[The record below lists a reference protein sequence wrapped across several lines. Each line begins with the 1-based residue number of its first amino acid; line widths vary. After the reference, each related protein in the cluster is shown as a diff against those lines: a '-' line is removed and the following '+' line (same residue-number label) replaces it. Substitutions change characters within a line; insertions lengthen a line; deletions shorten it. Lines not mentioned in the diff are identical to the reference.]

1 MDTVDVPGGHPSED
15 EVDGGKLCSTEKNLP
30 SDNAIESQAAAGTET
45 NVMDEKCAQNVVT
58 DPEEQND
65 KLAPQTNDD
74 SNPAER
80 SQSASG
86 SSTVNETDAE
96 KSALDHQE
104 APGEPGPKAG
114 VVCHPSEDAECLTEA
129 GGVVNASKDAKES
142 DSGLEKENSED
153 NNSEV
158 MAGVL
163 NIHKEAKDA
172 NSGLEKE
179 NTDDNTPKVI
189 AGVLNAHKEAKE
201 SNSGLE
207 KENSEDNNPEVMAGV
222 LNAHKE
228 AKDANSGLE
237 KENSEDNNSEVIAGM
252 KEVCDCRTDQKS
264 SMQKKTEKDVIEED
278 KPLNDLFDA
287 GPLVVEVDP
296 LNDLGESFKPDAVSN
311 TAVNFATAP
320 PQAEPLSP
328 PEPTDECIP
337 MEGRS
342 EDSKR
347 SVDKDH
353 PPSTDRVEELKVEH
367 PCVSDRRPESVETVS
382 EHSVNSVTQ
391 EASVCAVSV
400 ALCRKSLSTA
410 DEEPREPFPPGKPP
424 NESNKTL
431 VDNSFKETV
440 QQQIANVTYFKC
452 AALGNVYDNVSDKV
466 SGKYSQNPDSE
477 AEHGKDECV
486 SVVEERSCAHIVEDK
501 SINESNDKL
510 EKSSL
515 SSLEEQPKHDQNLKD
530 ERPLSTCEDHIDGS
544 NIDDHP
550 TDDVHQPST
559 DDTGLDDGVLTKLKH
574 PLPEEA
580 AGEPSQDV
588 SLSPLEEQPKR
599 DRNVI
604 EEMPLSTCEDHVDVS
619 CSQAATDHE
628 GCDSSG
634 ELVIDEVECE
644 TSCADIDGDKSSNE
658 LDGSFANNPPADAVD
673 QTSTVETSSDHGDL
687 SKSKQPVPKEPVDT
701 EEKHE
706 GRKSVLIAEETS
718 CTHIDEDKSPNPSN
732 DTFANNLSTDDI
744 HQSSTDEP
752 SSDHGVLTKQKQP
765 LPEEAAGEPSQ
776 DGSLSSIAE
785 QPKHDQSM
793 PEETPLSICEDP
805 STAQTEP
812 INHDSLREL
821 VTDKNESSQDVS
833 LSPLEEQPNRDR
845 NLIDET
851 PLSTCED
858 HVDVSSSQ
866 AATDHEECDSSGE
879 LVIDEVECET
889 SCADIDED
897 KSSNKLDDTFSNN
910 PPADEIHQSSTDE
923 TSSDQGTL
931 TNQKLPVPEG
941 ATGKP
946 SQDGSSSSIAE
957 QLEHDQS
964 IPEETPLSVCE
975 DPSTAHTDS
984 GGDDSLGELVTD
996 KHECETEH
1004 EHSQGLSGAGQKLND
1019 QNSQCQESVDAKSH
1033 NFLSNKKTDLTEGV
1047 QDASELAVGM
1057 TRKTTESLSD
1067 EQTQETEQGAR
1078 SEKCVEI
1085 GNNSEKEK
1093 LGGSGER
1100 KDTTSPEGDTGDGT
1114 DRINSCP
1121 IKKDLEQACESQ
1133 PFNVDHIQS
1142 SFEDNVSQNNK
1153 IMEQPDEDAC
1163 SSQDKVHDSEETC
1176 ETQPFDVDH
1185 IQSSIEDNVSQDNK
1199 IMEQPDEDA
1208 CSSQDKVHDSE
1219 ETCETQPFDVD
1230 HIQSSI
1236 EDNVSQDNKIMEQ
1249 PDEDACS
1256 SQDKVHDTEETCETQ
1271 PFDVD
1276 HSQFDKEGDCN
1287 QDISTVKEH
1296 PDEHPSREQP
1306 LAENEKLTDDS
1317 REQTVTEVAHDQD
1330 GSLRDG
1336 VFHPESAAKATF
1348 AKEDTAHNAHG
1359 FVMLSPFTLTREE
1372 FDAQDKSPDLKK
1384 SNAQASIKSVKQ
1396 MCDAVQTTAAG
1407 REDTS
1412 IAIGEHQSSGS
1423 SEVAE
1428 GQSKETSYLEAGDMN
1443 MMKSPEKETDVAETE
1458 DDECQAG
1465 EEVQTGGDD
1474 EKTADNN
1481 SEDKPPQQ
1489 ELKLKSPEKGRI
1501 SIGYSKRK
1509 DKFKCFLCDE
1519 IGSGGSFEEHVMQH
1533 LLWKPYKCL
1542 YCSQYFITRSD
1553 IGKHVS
1559 ESHNGKQLRCG
1570 LRAIKKAKECMREAQ
1585 RKGTCMY
1592 FADKLNGMYWS
1603 CKKKKTDHE
1612 AKLLDEKAEET
1623 SGMPPHGTEESVQ
1636 GTKQVP
1642 EPGFDQSDQA
1652 EVNQISMDR
1661 VPDQGNVIQPRSS
1674 DFSTSFNTSETAM
1687 VNQGGESRNS
1697 TPDVIFTKQLVKPRD
1712 GDTVLA
1718 TTNLGTVSVSVSASA
1733 PATATATVP
1742 QTVAATTTAQVQAA
1756 IPAATQAATQAAIPA
1771 QALTTVQPIT
1781 SPVHNSL
1788 QSIMPGTISPQSMNV
1803 QVIQSTGFTVPAIPV
1818 YLNHISGGVK
1828 NPVVSDASNTGFT
1841 SVLTSPPAS
1850 NSVVQQLTLS
1860 PPKIMPRSHIISSDP
1875 NKIILGNPAT
1885 VPVNQGQQSNMQPI
1899 LIPVSLNTN
1908 VNQFGVTPVSS
1919 KASSKGERAEREL
1932 QPVKGKGSPD
1942 GNTKSKDKQLK
1953 FHDITQ
1959 AFKPPSA
1966 NITILPRP
1974 PTAAQHLPLLTSF
1987 FLPSQQS
1994 SSSTSQVLNS
2004 TAASGFIPQNVSIVN
2019 PNCPVLVIQKAGYG
2033 PFMQVKSSNQ
2043 TAPVETQILTHP
2055 KRQNP
2060 SEVEHAVSSKNVP
2073 PSEGPKQTLTSGSY
2087 VYKPQPSD
2095 QSKRVCVMFTVGLV
2109 NGVFV
2114 CAMCRGRFKHENS
2127 FRAHLWNHIHDAYMP
2142 CPHCKSSDVSGL
2154 KILACSKTD
2163 GYMEKLKTGLVGN
2176 SSYLEIKGYRTVS
2189 NTVDSQ
2195 LPNTQNE
2202 PSKAQKY
2209 QVDKSKHSQGIID
2222 ISSEVVSREP
2232 VQNAIVPEARPKG
2245 LAPTI
2250 HGDEASAKTGVED
2263 HSVTLP
2269 TGVPDQ
2275 YVKASDSGVA
2285 SSIGEPSFKEQQS
2298 SNNDELDKST
2308 AAPDLAVDLPR
2319 VKNTSRTVSSV
2330 MSVGADNTGG
2340 HLPSI
2345 TPNQDRDEK
2354 CKDVAKPVSSDQGDC
2369 TTGDA
2374 KDSQKLA
2381 PGSEKDLNRNPPS
2394 PVKVTT
2400 TWTFYVCGSQCG
2412 YSSLYAQEFK
2422 KHVAE
2427 CNRSGSL
2434 LCSHCQYSSDG
2445 PESLLRHIVK
2455 HYVGHAP
2462 GIAVHTCSIS
2472 GCRFTTNIL
2481 QGYYQHLASNHTE
2494 VKEYECNYCKDVFSD
2509 LVSFMKHLQENILHV
2524 VSCRYCS
2531 ARDCAKTVLVKHIME
2546 AHPGKSRMT
2555 NMLKQLVCKD
2565 RKDNHAL
2572 SKLSP
2577 NTSSASKPAIGAST
2591 TPANEALSPV
2601 LGDDGR
2607 VDQNIALEID
2617 RAASPA
2623 LAGNTDAHL
2632 SCNETG
2638 DETSLVGS
2646 VQDASLDPVF
2656 RCSVCTYIGVD
2667 RHDLNTHIA
2676 KHDDKTSKMATAF
2689 SCTECPDGFNFLA
2702 NFEIHLRRHSKL
2714 LTYNLY
2720 VCSVCKYEVGSNDVM
2735 LNHMAQI
2742 HKLTGKGQFSRKL
2755 KVSKTDVLNCSSCP
2769 FQCLDQNV
2777 LDVHRQKRHLSS
2789 TNKTPKLMSKD
2800 ASLSN
2805 TSSNEDQVS
2814 ANNKSAE
2821 KGDKPTDG
2829 HSREKGKGKLKM
2841 TIPHN
2846 SVFISPVRCISCK
2859 FSSAYKANIQ
2869 RHMDKH
2875 HPEIELV
2882 VESGKIGSPLKKVL
2896 TDAAPEKV
2904 EPKDMRLQIGSTLLD
2919 TELQWLYEGHGSSYR
2934 CMICSK
2940 SLYKRN
2946 YLHGH
2951 ILDHL
2956 DISLW
2961 KCKECDF
2968 KSSRRNVV
2976 KDHMKDIHEKKCH
2989 TEEVV
2994 PVVDEIRPKI
3004 FKVLGKLIQDDKL
3017 VTDVKPSLGTKELD
3031 EKLKYMYKVIGK
3043 QKICKRCETEHQSL
3057 YSMHSHIMRRHFGLH
3072 LFKCCYCDFSGLE
3085 RYVVAKHSKEK
3096 HPDEELSVR
3105 YHPSNIKDMVSD
3117 EEKKRSER
3125 SHQSTTKSSSS
3136 DHSSSHERRTE
3147 LRVGSDIL
3155 DQKLQPMYD
3164 VRIGKTRKLICRSC
3178 QADYPSKYSLHCH
3191 LLKHLKIN
3199 LVACPHCD
3207 FELLEQSKMGD
3218 HIKVVHPRSHIYFKF
3233 LDVDIGSAVKDY
3245 LEKKD
3250 AQPKTDR
3257 KKTPKAAKP
3266 KLSDL
3271 LAKRKPASPI
3281 KHARSPEKVSKNVMS
3296 VTAGGLKRF
3305 KCRLCDYMALTK
3317 HSVGTHVFKVH
3328 KNSGTKT
3335 TTIPDASK
3343 SLVPDYFLCK
3353 FCKFKTHLL
3362 ELLKSHYTRKHPLE
3376 PMDEPE
3382 TIPENTIESG
3392 DEGGDGYDDD
3402 DDSTPDSL
3410 QHFSS
3415 LFAEKETCENEEGTQ
3430 NAENAHPET
3439 PKEEDKHKR
3448 DSVTFE
3454 EARVVLKKVDAG
3466 DKAVS
3471 DISERVKLKKR
3482 KEKCHEEDAEAQ
3494 PAKKMKAHDTE
3505 HSQVSYKCP
3514 KCSFVD
3520 SSKTKGVLHLK
3531 KIHNVNKLMQCAYCT
3546 ASYIT
3551 EDTLKNHIRFL
3562 HKGKEILH
3570 QEIPLE
3576 SMLAEVT
3583 SSHPSPEVSPGVV
3596 ESLSSGKSADAPQNK
3611 PALPGGSSGSDKAPK
3626 PTKSS
3631 KSLKD
3636 QLSPESKET
3645 KKIDHRAEAS
3655 NISSKDSS
3663 KDVSKDSK
3671 HAPKVNHEPEPQRSK
3686 YASFVPSGPDNSDH
3700 EERVYYKYVC
3710 VYCDVN
3716 INSKTEIKTHLAK
3729 HCLERLHGNKIPESE
3744 EARLKIKKKVRDI
3757 IPICV
3762 ERANNKKVKVTSQ
3775 PETIEPEASRA
3786 ASEAE
3791 TERQSTEQLK
3801 SDVEFENKVAK
3812 HKKDVQSESD
3822 SDSEFLTRPVKKCRR
3837 RIRAVI
3843 SSSDED
3849 EPIITRKEERVKRT
3863 STPRRIYCCH
3873 LCRYKVGSLYKFRSH
3888 LASHG
3893 NFKYLNPDMSLGLV
3907 LKCGFCGFQAKDKE
3921 SFSQHVEE
3929 HLDGRI
3935 YKCGYCK
3942 YDSYHSKNMRS
3953 HLKNKHRHKPE
3964 KIIDLRISMNER
3976 ARRPAARAELVN
3988 LDPIVMLE
3996 DVIMNKD
4003 FPRLLKELGVRT
4015 LDMDENMKDVILGQ
4029 PGQKIEVRDME
4040 LEDSTDEED
4049 SNSEMECRVDD
4060 DVEYVIS
4067 SEGSDVP
4074 LGEVDIEDVSDED
4087 LYRLAPPPTD

>member
-65 KLAPQTNDD
+65 KLAPKTNDD

-80 SQSASG
+80 SQSASD
-86 SSTVNETDAE
+86 SSTVNEAYAE
-96 KSALDHQE
+96 KSTLDYQE

-129 GGVVNASKDAKES
+129 GGVAIASKDDKDADSGLEKENTDDNNPEVIAGVLNVHKEAKESDSGLEKETSEDNNPEVIAGVLNVLKEAKDANSGLEKDNCGDNNQEVIAGVLNVHKEAKES
-142 DSGLEKENSED
+142 DSGLEKENCED
-153 NNSEV
+153 NNS
-158 MAGVL
+158 G
-163 NIHKEAKDA
+163 
-172 NSGLEKE
+172 
-179 NTDDNTPKVI
+179 
-189 AGVLNAHKEAKE
+189 
-201 SNSGLE
+201 
-207 KENSEDNNPEVMAGV
+207 
-222 LNAHKE
+222 
-228 AKDANSGLE
+228 
-237 KENSEDNNSEVIAGM
+237 VIAGM
-252 KEVCDCRTDQKS
+252 KEVCDCGTDQKS

-287 GPLVVEVDP
+287 GPLVVEVNP
-296 LNDLGESFKPDAVSN
+296 LNDIGESFKPDAVSK
-311 TAVNFATAP
+311 TAVNVATTP
-320 PQAEPLSP
+320 PQAETLSP
-328 PEPTDECIP
+328 PESTDECNL

-342 EDSKR
+342 DDSN
-347 SVDKDH
+347 
-353 PPSTDRVEELKVEH
+353 DRVEELKVEH
-367 PCVSDRRPESVETVS
+367 PCVSDRRPESVEVVS

-410 DEEPREPFPPGKPP
+410 DEELREPFPPGKPP

-452 AALGNVYDNVSDKV
+452 AALGNVNDNVSHKV
-466 SGKYSQNPDSE
+466 SGKYSQNPDNE
-477 AEHGKDECV
+477 AEHGNDEGV
-486 SVVEERSCAHIVEDK
+486 SVVEERSCAHIDEDK
-501 SINESNDKL
+501 SINESNDKI

-559 DDTGLDDGVLTKLKH
+559 DDTGPEHGVLTKLKH
-574 PLPEEA
+574 PDPEEA

-588 SLSPLEEQPKR
+588 SLSPLDEQAKG

-604 EEMPLSTCEDHVDVS
+604 EETPLSTCEDHVDVS
-619 CSQAATDHE
+619 SSQAATDHE
-628 GCDSSG
+628 ECDSSG

-644 TSCADIDGDKSSNE
+644 TSCADIDEDKSSNE
-658 LDGSFANNPPADAVD
+658 LDGTFANNPPADAVH

-706 GRKSVLIAEETS
+706 GRKSGLIAEETS

-732 DTFANNLSTDDI
+732 DTFANNPSTDDI

-785 QPKHDQSM
+785 QLEHDQSI

-805 STAQTEP
+805 STAHTQP
-812 INHDSLREL
+812 GNHDSLREL

-910 PPADEIHQSSTDE
+910 PPADDIHQSSTDE
-923 TSSDQGTL
+923 TSSDHGTL
-931 TNQKLPVPEG
+931 TKQKLPVPEG

-946 SQDGSSSSIAE
+946 SQDGSLSSIAE

-964 IPEETPLSVCE
+964 IPEETPLSICE

-984 GGDDSLGELVTD
+984 GVDDSLGELVTD

-1004 EHSQGLSGAGQKLND
+1004 EHTQGLSGAGQKLKD

-1033 NFLSNKKTDLTEGV
+1033 DFLTNKKTDLTEGE

-1100 KDTTSPEGDTGDGT
+1100 EDTTTPEGDTGDGT

-1133 PFNVDHIQS
+1133 PFDVDHIQS
-1142 SFEDNVSQNNK
+1142 SF
-1153 IMEQPDEDAC
+1153 
-1163 SSQDKVHDSEETC
+1163 
-1176 ETQPFDVDH
+1176 
-1185 IQSSIEDNVSQDNK
+1185 EDNVSQDNK

-1230 HIQSSI
+1230 HIQSSF

-1256 SQDKVHDTEETCETQ
+1256 SQDKVHDSEETCETQ

-1276 HSQFDKEGDCN
+1276 HFHFDKEGDSY
-1287 QDISTVKEH
+1287 QDVSTAKEN
-1296 PDEHPSREQP
+1296 PDEHPSREQQ

-1330 GSLRDG
+1330 SGLRDG
-1336 VFHPESAAKATF
+1336 VFHPESGAKATF
-1348 AKEDTAHNAHG
+1348 AKEDTANNAHG

-1384 SNAQASIKSVKQ
+1384 SNVQASIKSAKQ
-1396 MCDAVQTTAAG
+1396 MCDAVQTTDAG

-1412 IAIGEHQSSGS
+1412 FAIGEHQSSGS

-1428 GQSKETSYLEAGDMN
+1428 GQSQETSYLEAGDMN

-1458 DDECQAG
+1458 DDVCQAG

-1612 AKLLDEKAEET
+1612 AKLLDEKAEGT
-1623 SGMPPHGTEESVQ
+1623 SGMPTQCTEESVQGTEESVQ

-1661 VPDQGNVIQPRSS
+1661 VLDQGNVIQPRSS
-1674 DFSTSFNTSETAM
+1674 DFSTSFNTSKTAM

-1742 QTVAATTTAQVQAA
+1742 QPVAATITAQVQAA
-1756 IPAATQAATQAAIPA
+1756 IPAATQAAIPA

-1788 QSIMPGTISPQSMNV
+1788 QSIIPGTISPQSMNV
-1803 QVIQSTGFTVPAIPV
+1803 QVIQSTGLTVPAIPV
-1818 YLNHISGGVK
+1818 FLNHISGGVK
-1828 NPVVSDASNTGFT
+1828 TPVVSDASITGFT

-1885 VPVNQGQQSNMQPI
+1885 VPVNQGLQSNMQPI

-1919 KASSKGERAEREL
+1919 KASSKGERAEREI
-1932 QPVKGKGSPD
+1932 QPVKDKGSPD

-1959 AFKPPSA
+1959 AFRPPIA

-1974 PTAAQHLPLLTSF
+1974 PTAKQHLPLLTSF

-1994 SSSTSQVLNS
+1994 SSSTPQVLNS

-2033 PFMQVKSSNQ
+2033 PFMQLKSSNQ
-2043 TAPVETQILTHP
+2043 TAPVESQILTHP

-2060 SEVEHAVSSKNVP
+2060 SEVEHAVSSKNIP
-2073 PSEGPKQTLTSGSY
+2073 PSEGQKQTLTSGSY

-2127 FRAHLWNHIHDAYMP
+2127 FRAHLWNHIHDANMP
-2142 CPHCKSSDVSGL
+2142 CPHCKSSNVSGL
-2154 KILACSKTD
+2154 NILACSKTD

-2195 LPNTQNE
+2195 LSNTQNE
-2202 PSKAQKY
+2202 PSKAQKC
-2209 QVDKSKHSQGIID
+2209 QMDKSKHSQGIID

-2232 VQNAIVPEARPKG
+2232 VQNAIFPEARPKG
-2245 LAPTI
+2245 LAPII
-2250 HGDEASAKTGVED
+2250 HGDEATAKTGVEY
-2263 HSVTLP
+2263 HSGTLA

-2275 YVKASDSGVA
+2275 YVRGVA
-2285 SSIGEPSFKEQQS
+2285 SGTGEPSFKEQQS

-2308 AAPDLAVDLPR
+2308 AAPDLEGDLPR
-2319 VKNTSRTVSSV
+2319 VKITSRTVSSV
-2330 MSVGADNTGG
+2330 MSEGADNTEG

-2345 TPNQDRDEK
+2345 TPNQDSDEK
-2354 CKDVAKPVSSDQGDC
+2354 SKGVAKPVSSDRGDH

-2374 KDSQKLA
+2374 KDSKKLA
-2381 PGSEKDLNRNPPS
+2381 PGSEKDLNRNAPS

-2509 LVSFMKHLQENILHV
+2509 LVSFMKHLQENVLHV

-2572 SKLSP
+2572 SLLSP
-2577 NTSSASKPAIGAST
+2577 KSSSASKPAIGAST
-2591 TPANEALSPV
+2591 APATEALPSV
-2601 LGDDGR
+2601 LGDGGR
-2607 VDQNIALEID
+2607 VDQNIVLEID

-2623 LAGNTDAHL
+2623 LAENTDAHL

-2638 DETSLVGS
+2638 DETSLGGS
-2646 VQDASLDPVF
+2646 VKDASLDPVF

-2676 KHDDKTSKMATAF
+2676 KHDDKTSKTATAF

-2742 HKLTGKGQFSRKL
+2742 HKLTGKGQTQFSRKL
-2755 KVSKTDVLNCSSCP
+2755 KVSKTDVLNCSQCP

-2789 TNKTPKLMSKD
+2789 TNKTPKQMSKD

-2821 KGDKPTDG
+2821 KGEKPIDS

-2859 FSSAYKANIQ
+2859 FSSVYKANIQ

-2882 VESGKIGSPLKKVL
+2882 VESGKIGSPLKKVV
-2896 TDAAPEKV
+2896 TDEAPVKL
-2904 EPKDMRLQIGSTLLD
+2904 EPNDMRLQIGSTLLD

-2968 KSSRRNVV
+2968 KSSRRNIV

-3105 YHPSNIKDMVSD
+3105 YHPNNIKDMVSD
-3117 EEKKRSER
+3117 EDKKRTER

-3147 LRVGSDIL
+3147 LRVGSDML

-3164 VRIGKTRKLICRSC
+3164 VRIGKIRKLICRSC

-3257 KKTPKAAKP
+3257 KKPPKAAKP

-3335 TTIPDASK
+3335 TTITDASR

-3376 PMDEPE
+3376 TMDEPVAV
-3382 TIPENTIESG
+3382 PENTIESG

-3402 DDSTPDSL
+3402 DDDFTPDSL

-3415 LFAEKETCENEEGTQ
+3415 LFAEKETCQNEEG
-3430 NAENAHPET
+3430 NKNSENAHPET
-3439 PKEEDKHKR
+3439 PKEEDKQKR
-3448 DSVTFE
+3448 ESPVTFE
-3454 EARVVLKKVDAG
+3454 EARVVLEKIDAG

-3482 KEKCHEEDAEAQ
+3482 KEKCYEEDAEGQ
-3494 PAKKMKAHDTE
+3494 PAKKMKAQDTE

-3514 KCSFVD
+3514 KCSYVD

-3583 SSHPSPEVSPGVV
+3583 SSHPSPEVSPGVG
-3596 ESLSSGKSADAPQNK
+3596 ESPPSGKSADAAQNK

-3636 QLSPESKET
+3636 QLSPESKES
-3645 KKIDHRAEAS
+3645 KKIDNSAEAS

-3671 HAPKVNHEPEPQRSK
+3671 HAPKVDHEPEPQRSK
-3686 YASFVPSGPDNSDH
+3686 YASFVPSSPDNSDH

-3791 TERQSTEQLK
+3791 TERQSTEPLK
-3801 SDVEFENKVAK
+3801 NDVEFENKVVK
-3812 HKKDVQSESD
+3812 HKKHVQSESD

-3849 EPIITRKEERVKRT
+3849 EPIVARKEERVKRT
-3863 STPRRIYCCH
+3863 STHRRIYCCH

-3907 LKCGFCGFQAKDKE
+3907 LKCGFCGFQAKDKD

-4060 DVEYVIS
+4060 DVGYMIS